1 VNAPRSA
8 ARTWILGLVRRRT
21 VWVPTWRLW
30 VLLAVCAALGL
41 YSLRGLH
48 AFLSLTAPV
57 EASVLVVEG
66 WLPDYA
72 LAESKNEF
80 ERHGYDLIITTG
92 GPLERGSFLANFPS
106 YADLGSAT
114 LRKLGLKPNEVQPA
128 PARSSRRD
136 RTYAAAMGLKAWL
149 MENSP
154 RVRSMNVVTLGVHA
168 RRSRMMYQHALGDD
182 YQIGIIALRD
192 RDYEPE
198 SWWLYSAGLKEIMTE
213 GAAYVHA
220 KLFFYPELEHFPPPF
235 EQP

>member
-1 VNAPRSA
+1 MNAPRSA

-21 VWVPTWRLW
+21 VWLPTWRLW
-30 VLLAVCAALGL
+30 VLLAVFAALGL
-41 YSLRGLH
+41 YALRGSH

-72 LAESKNEF
+72 LAESRNEF
-80 ERHGYDLIITTG
+80 ERNGYDLIITTG
-92 GPLERGSFLANFPS
+92 GPLERGSFRANFPS

-114 LRKLGLKPNEVQPA
+114 LKRLGLKPNEVQPA

-168 RRSRMMYQHALGDD
+168 RRSRMLYQDALGDD
-182 YQIGIIALRD
+182 YQIGIIALVD
-192 RDYEPE
+192 RDYEAE
-198 SWWLYSAGLKEIMTE
+198 SWWRYSAGLKGIIAE
-213 GAAYVHA
+213 GSAYVHA
-220 KLFFYPELEHFPPPF
+220 KLFVAPELEHVPPPS